1 MINASALILIT
12 LVFSLLTLRSACLM
26 HVHVGLNKKSLKI
39 LYSMQVTYIHVLLT
53 HSEALISHKTIID
66 IKIDIYLA
74 TSDRIK

>member
-1 MINASALILIT
+1 
-12 LVFSLLTLRSACLM
+12 M

-66 IKIDIYLA
+66 IKIDNYPA